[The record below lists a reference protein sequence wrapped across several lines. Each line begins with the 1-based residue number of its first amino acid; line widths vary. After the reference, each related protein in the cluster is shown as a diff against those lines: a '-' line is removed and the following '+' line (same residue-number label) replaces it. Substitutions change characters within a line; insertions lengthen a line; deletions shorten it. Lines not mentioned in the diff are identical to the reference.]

1 MFALRYAVNSL
12 LRLIILQSFLD
23 VKYFSLG
30 NRQTLDFPATMA
42 VFLDIGASATRNMVG
57 KGVHLLT
64 NALTDETG
72 HSIICHSLSPPL

>member
-30 NRQTLDFPATMA
+30 HGQTLDFPATMA
-42 VFLDIGASATRNMVG
+42 VFLDIGAPAPGDVVG
-57 KGVHLLT
+57 EGVHLLT
-64 NALTDETG
+64 DALADETG